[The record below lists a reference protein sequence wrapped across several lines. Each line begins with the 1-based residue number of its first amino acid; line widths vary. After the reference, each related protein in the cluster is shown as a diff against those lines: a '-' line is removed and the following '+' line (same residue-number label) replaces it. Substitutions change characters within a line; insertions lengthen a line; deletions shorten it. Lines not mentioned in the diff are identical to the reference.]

1 MDFFEVN
8 KGSDICLVYNGTSCG
23 LNNALWAPNFWL
35 PTPSPA
41 AGIRLGYGYYMVDIN
56 LGGGVFLNFPFHSV
70 VQNISGVKFT
80 HYTSSLKE
88 PLLDPTEKSWV
99 HWTRCWIGLKPR
111 PYMAVRFYY
120 LAKEFARGNQ
130 REKDNHLRWDYVIL
144 NLPGDPAD
152 DPTQEPWVVKW
163 DATIKNIAGDIVAVI
178 NDL

>member
-1 MDFFEVN
+1 
-8 KGSDICLVYNGTSCG
+8 
-23 LNNALWAPNFWL
+23 
-35 PTPSPA
+35 
-41 AGIRLGYGYYMVDIN
+41 
-56 LGGGVFLNFPFHSV
+56 
-70 VQNISGVKFT
+70 
-80 HYTSSLKE
+80 
-88 PLLDPTEKSWV
+88 
-99 HWTRCWIGLKPR
+99 
-111 PYMAVRFYY
+111 MAVRFYY